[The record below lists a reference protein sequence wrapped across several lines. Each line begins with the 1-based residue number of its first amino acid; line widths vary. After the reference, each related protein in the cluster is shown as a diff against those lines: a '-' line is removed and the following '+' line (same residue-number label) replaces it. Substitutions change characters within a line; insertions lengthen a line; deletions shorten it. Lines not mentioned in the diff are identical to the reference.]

1 MASFVILNA
10 SVLSGTGWTGT
21 APGPGNPTVSGTIS
35 SSTDWADH
43 VKQVT
48 LSEKIAMQDFTTY
61 GDGGFMTQKPGLI
74 SADMSI
80 EFNQDFA
87 ASNVDATFGAGFLA
101 RTLFYLDIKPTSSSR
116 GSTNPSRVYAAYVAE
131 YTPVGN
137 AVGDR
142 AGLTIPFSVTG
153 TFARLTS

>member
-10 SVLSGTGWTGT
+10 SVSTGTAWTGT
-21 APGPGNPTVSGTIS
+21 APGAGNPTPSGTIS
-35 SSTDWADH
+35 SATDWSDH
-43 VKQVT
+43 VRQVT
-48 LSEKIAMQDFTTY
+48 MSEKVAMQDFTTY

-74 SADMSI
+74 SADLSI

-87 ASNVDATFGAGFLA
+87 SSNVDAVFGVGFLA
-101 RTLFYLDIKPTSSSR
+101 RTLFYLDIKPTSSAR

-137 AVGDR
+137 TVGDR
-142 AGLTIPFSVTG
+142 AGITIPFSVTG